1 MWLGGLEER
10 YPGRFISEILAE
22 INRLPVGLM
31 EEVGE
36 ARAYRQAF
44 EMRKAAEQSDN
55 ATEAIERLPQDG
67 LFPLVPEIDFAIA
80 AVEREKREK
89 GVA

>member
-1 MWLGGLEER
+1 MEER

-36 ARAYRQAF
+36 ARAYRHAF
-44 EMRKAAEQSDN
+44 ELRRSAEQSDN
-55 ATEAIERLPQDG
+55 ATEAIKRLPQDG
-67 LFPLVPEIDFAIA
+67 LFPLVTEIEFAIA

-89 GVA
+89 GGL